1 MALSSS
7 IMVSLVWMG
16 KRLTRSQ
23 MQSITA
29 FRKARLKMPSEG
41 DEDKPIARG
50 SSLAGLAPTATAT
63 STIGNVQ
70 SSPEEDG
77 SAASRN
83 VRPIVF
89 TAESKDL
96 TGGRLTDAA
105 RRPFEMDN
113 TAIKTAYKEFVQLAK
128 NESSSNTSSGDMEAY
143 LWDRFWVRALPKV
156 DAEGRRIEPFERFQK
171 SILRHVSLFYGEYVL
186 LGGREPRRL
195 GILAC
200 GEVGLEGGGG
210 EYEREG
216 LSELAGSQGA
226 LMARKIA
233 YAKDPEKFP
242 FTLDGQGNVQL
253 VSKYYEIEKHPHK
266 DGRSESTERATS
278 ERRLAAETR
287 TFSRELNALSTVKG
301 IAGVIQAVCYER
313 RPEMRIV
320 YPLMRAGDLVP
331 LETDHL
337 AYYDPAA
344 GTTDRRPL
352 TPDETFLPRF
362 FRQLVLAVYEMH
374 QRGLLHLDIKPE
386 NLVVYGPDR
395 NFILPAGHPALRAY
409 QLVLLDMGLSR
420 RLEDLKDGQC
430 VDRGT
435 DVVMAPEQLMCNY
448 GTGRATDVRQLG
460 AAIWRTRVF
469 WEPSLSEKQ
478 RDEIL
483 HSRDPQWGHYRTD
496 RQSFFSDDFW
506 DVLSLLLTADPAERD
521 YTRDQASIDKLLSHP
536 YLLKG
541 RD

>member
-1 MALSSS
+1 M
-7 IMVSLVWMG
+7 
-16 KRLTRSQ
+16 
-23 MQSITA
+23 
-29 FRKARLKMPSEG
+29 
-41 DEDKPIARG
+41 D
-50 SSLAGLAPTATAT
+50 
-63 STIGNVQ
+63 
-70 SSPEEDG
+70 
-77 SAASRN
+77 SA
-83 VRPIVF
+83 
-89 TAESKDL
+89 
-96 TGGRLTDAA
+96 
-105 RRPFEMDN
+105 
-113 TAIKTAYKEFVQLAK
+113 AIKTAYKEFTQLTKGSDDGKAIA
-128 NESSSNTSSGDMEAY
+128 DMDAY
-143 LWDRFWVRALPKV
+143 LWDRLWVRALPEV
-156 DAEGRRIEPFERFQK
+156 GADGRRMGPFERFQK

-210 EYEREG
+210 EYEKEG
-216 LSELAGSQGA
+216 LSELAGAQGA

-233 YAKDPEKFP
+233 YVKTENRPDNEFP
-242 FTLDGQGNVQL
+242 FTLDSQGSAQL
-253 VSKYYEIEKHPHK
+253 VSKYYEIEKHPRK
-266 DGRSESTERATS
+266 DGNADGRPGGSTEGTAS
-278 ERRLAAETR
+278 EGRLAAETR

-301 IAGVIQAVCYER
+301 IPGLIQAVCYER
-313 RPEMRIV
+313 RPEMRIL
-320 YPLMRAGDLVP
+320 YPLLRAGDLVP
-331 LETDHL
+331 LDTDHL

-344 GTTDRRPL
+344 GGALSRRPL

-362 FRQLVLAVYEMH
+362 FRQLVQAVYEMH

-395 NFILPAGHPALRAY
+395 NFVLPAGHPALRAY
-409 QLVLLDMGLSR
+409 QLVLLDLGLSR

-460 AAIWRTRVF
+460 AAMWRTRVF

-478 RDEIL
+478 RDDIL
-483 HSRDPQWGHYRTD
+483 HTRDPQWGHYRTD
-496 RQSFFSDDFW
+496 RQPFFSDDFW
-506 DVLSLLLTADPAERD
+506 DLLSLLLKSDPADRD
-521 YTRDQASIDKLLSHP
+521 YTRDQASIEKLLAHP